1 MSVPVNVR
9 MSKIMHTPIKI
20 GVRTN
25 MTWANCRTLPII
37 FCKVFEYEILV
48 TLTISLHL
56 DV

>member
-25 MTWANCRTLPII
+25 MTWANCRNLPII